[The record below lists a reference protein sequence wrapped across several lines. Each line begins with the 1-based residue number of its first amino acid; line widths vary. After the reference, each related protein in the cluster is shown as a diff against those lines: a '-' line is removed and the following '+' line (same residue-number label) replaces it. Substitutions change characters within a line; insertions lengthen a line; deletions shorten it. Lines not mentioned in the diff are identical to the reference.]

1 MALKALDIYKL
12 LPKKNCKEC
21 GDPTCLTFAMKLAGG
36 KSDVDL
42 CPYLDEQAKAVLG
55 ATTRPPIRLV
65 KIGVGVRNFKVG
77 EETVLYRHEKTFY
90 HPPGIVFCVR
100 DTQSAEEIAAVT
112 KRVQDETFTR
122 VGTDLRFSGIAIID
136 ASGSSGTFADAVATV
151 EQQQAHL
158 PPVLISRSPAALAAA
173 LVHCGTYRPLL
184 HAATGQNFREMCAL
198 AKQHGCPLVVRAPTL
213 DGLVQLVKDC
223 TAEGVQDLVLDPAP
237 EDLGSFIRRSTQIR
251 QRAITRSVPELGYPV
266 YLDASATG
274 LQDAALVLGIVK
286 YASVIVT
293 TPLAPG
299 PAKAALTLRQNIYT
313 DPQKPIQMNP
323 GLYRVGN
330 PGKDAPVLMTVNFS
344 LTYFTL
350 EGYLESSRIPC
361 FMLIVDTEGLSVLTA
376 VAAGKLNESLVRDSL
391 KKFEVGNEVTH
402 RKLIIPGYASPLSGR
417 IEEATGW
424 KVLVG
429 PRDAAEIGEFL
440 HEEWKKQAQ
449 TAAEQEKQTDRYL
462 T

>member
-36 KSDVDL
+36 KADVDL
-42 CPYLDEQAKAVLG
+42 CPYLDDQAKSVLG

-65 KIGVGVRNFKVG
+65 RVGVGERFFKIG

-90 HPPGIVFCVR
+90 HPPGIVFR
-100 DTQSAEEIAAVT
+100 LKDTQTEEEIAAVT
-112 KRVQDETFTR
+112 RRVRDETFTR
-122 VGTDLRFSGIAIID
+122 VGTDLRFNGVAIENT
-136 ASGSSGTFADAVATV
+136 SGSAEKFAWAVATV
-151 EQQQAHL
+151 EKQQAHL
-158 PPVLISRSPAALAAA
+158 PPVLIAQDPAALAAA

-184 HAATGQNFREMCAL
+184 HAAIAENFRDMCAL
-198 AKQHGCPLVVRAPTL
+198 AKRHGCPLVVRAPTL

-223 TAEGVQDLVLDPAP
+223 TAEGVQDLMLDPAP
-237 EDLGSFIRRSTQIR
+237 ENLGAFIRRSTQIR
-251 QRAITRSVPELGYPV
+251 QLAITRSLPELGYPV
-266 YLDASATG
+266 YLDATATG
-274 LQDAALVLGIVK
+274 LEDAALVLGIVK

-293 TPLAPG
+293 SPLEAG
-299 PAKAALTLRQNIYT
+299 PAKASLTLRQNIYT

-344 LTYFTL
+344 LTFFTL
-350 EGYLESSRIPC
+350 EGYLEASRIPC
-361 FMLIVDTEGLSVLTA
+361 YMLIVDTEGLSVLTA
-376 VAAGKLNESLVRDSL
+376 VAAGKLNETLVRDSL
-391 KKFEVGNEVTH
+391 QKFDVGNEVMH

-440 HEEWKKQAQ
+440 HEVWKKQV
-449 TAAEQEKQTDRYL
+449 
-462 T
+462 